1 MNMDSFSGKDKF
13 SGEGSQGEDKSK
25 EGNLVFIVTYEFR
38 FSP

>member
-25 EGNLVFIVTYEFR
+25 NGNFFYDHF
-38 FSP
+38 